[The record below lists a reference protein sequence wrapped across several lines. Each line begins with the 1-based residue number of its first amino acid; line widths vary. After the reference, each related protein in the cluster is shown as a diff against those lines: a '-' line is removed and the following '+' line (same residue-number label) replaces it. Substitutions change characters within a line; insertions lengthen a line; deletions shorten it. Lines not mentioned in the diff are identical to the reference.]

1 MLWDCTLGL
10 PSGRHHHFHETHT
23 FFFVIEKKNK
33 KNNNPRATCCVI
45 FRCFF
50 FFFFRYVGYW
60 MYCCKAVCRALL
72 LSTPK
77 QVNKNNDY
85 ISIQIHL
92 FTVFVWSK
100 NGTHFFFSL
109 SPIPVRIR
117 RQTEPQPTLRLC
129 AVHFRRET
137 YCRFQ
142 VLHSACIWKHRRS
155 HSHISQKGW
164 EEEN

>member
-1 MLWDCTLGL
+1 
-10 PSGRHHHFHETHT
+10 
-23 FFFVIEKKNK
+23 
-33 KNNNPRATCCVI
+33 
-45 FRCFF
+45 
-50 FFFFRYVGYW
+50 

-85 ISIQIHL
+85 IFIQIHL

-100 NGTHFFFSL
+100 NRTHFFFSL

-155 HSHISQKGW
+155 HSSHLSERVGRGKLIVQSPFRLQSPFSKTAYSSCVGRSSRDP
-164 EEEN
+164 